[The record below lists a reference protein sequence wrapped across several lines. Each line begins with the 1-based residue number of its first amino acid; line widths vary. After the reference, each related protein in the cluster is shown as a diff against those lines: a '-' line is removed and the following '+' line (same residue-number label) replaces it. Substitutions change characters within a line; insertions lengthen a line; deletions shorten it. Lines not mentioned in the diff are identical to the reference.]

1 MNELNSLHEKND
13 AESNEHIWSKVQ
25 VEIYLYVVYHIF
37 IDTLT
42 ANRNINLSSS
52 TVKHALKEKKNDEE
66 QKP

>member
-1 MNELNSLHEKND
+1 MHENND

-52 TVKHALKEKKNDEE
+52 IVKQEKENKEE